1 MLGLLLS
8 GSIVLLH
15 LLCCWLLTV
24 FQFTLNLA
32 NLTPEK
38 IQTIKIL
45 WHFNLTV
52 FTCFYKV
59 SCSSL

>member
-1 MLGLLLS
+1 MRGLLFS
-8 GSIVLLH
+8 GSIVPLVLH
-15 LLCCWLLTV
+15 CWLLTV
-24 FQFTLNLA
+24 FHFHFTLNLA

-52 FTCFYKV
+52 FTCCYKV
-59 SCSSL
+59 SF